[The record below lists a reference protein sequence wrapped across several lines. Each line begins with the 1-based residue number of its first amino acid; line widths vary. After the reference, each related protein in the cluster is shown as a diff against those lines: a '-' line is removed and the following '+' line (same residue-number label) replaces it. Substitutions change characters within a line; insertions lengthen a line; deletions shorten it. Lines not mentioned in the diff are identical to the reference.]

1 MYIYTSFVYAGIYYK
16 DKHKEPLKCYS
27 KNKQI
32 TYHPPLLF
40 VIFFSVITACGH
52 RWVQEQISQ

>member
-16 DKHKEPLKCYS
+16 DKHKEIKCYS

-32 TYHPPLLF
+32 TYHTPSSICDLF
-40 VIFFSVITACGH
+40 P
-52 RWVQEQISQ
+52 